1 PDIDDVD
8 LMIGLYAE
16 RKPRGFGFSD
26 TAFRVFIL
34 MASRRIAADRF
45 LTTDFT
51 PDVYTEAGMAWI
63 RDNTMRTVLLRHFP
77 TLTPVLTKV
86 TNPFA

>member
-1 PDIDDVD
+1 MV
-8 LMIGLYAE
+8 GLYAE

-51 PDVYTEAGMAWI
+51 ADFYTEAGMAWI
-63 RDNTMRTVLLRHFP
+63 RDNSMRTVLLRHFP
-77 TLTPVLTKV
+77 TLTPLLTKIA
-86 TNPFA
+86 NPFAPWPAT